1 MAENSVIIMGG
12 GMAGLTAAALLS
24 KRGHKVTLLE
34 KEEKTGGYVTG
45 FKRDGF
51 YFDATGAFLAACKP
65 GNEFHGIFSEL
76 GIDTAL
82 DFLPIP
88 AIRNIY
94 PSFELQLDYRNPAA
108 YVESLAERFPGH
120 KDALSAYSRLTAKL
134 GRQFLAFEKAPL
146 WKKALLPFLYPTLFR
161 WARHSHGTILERFF
175 KGHPAII
182 HALSALP
189 TTLPPSQLSY
199 IFVAVLWAKVLKDGV
214 FYPKGGMLKVTDML
228 RQAILDNGG
237 TIHTGQEVR
246 TIRNSMNKVNAV
258 VTQDGTVY
266 EADWFIG
273 AMNPFH
279 GQAMLQG
286 ETKLYGKVFA
296 LKRYTVSPSA
306 LLFYV
311 ALPGHAL
318 PADWP
323 YFVSLHTSDDPELEA
338 QAIAKGIYK
347 NGLHLVITTPSLLDP
362 DLAPQDHH
370 ALKVLVHA
378 PKASIFAK
386 EFPSRES
393 IDKLQ
398 QDIFA
403 VIKEKT
409 GLDLAANNLFTV
421 QATPQV
427 LIARTG
433 NEEGAMYGFDSAL
446 GQVGPGRPPLS
457 TKIANLLWI
466 GHYNRPAHGI
476 VGSALSGCFAANI
489 INKNT

>member
-1 MAENSVIIMGG
+1 MAKKSVIIMGG

-24 KRGHKVTLLE
+24 KRGLHVTLLE

-45 FKRDGF
+45 FWRDGF

-65 GNEFHGIFSEL
+65 GSEFHGIFTEL
-76 GIDTAL
+76 GLDTKL
-82 DFLPIP
+82 DFLTIP

-94 PSFELQLDYRNPAA
+94 PGFEIQLDYRNPAA
-108 YVESLAERFPGH
+108 YVASLAARFPEQKESLT
-120 KDALSAYSRLTAKL
+120 AYSKLTTKL

-146 WKKALLPFLYPTLFR
+146 WKKALLPLLYPTLFR
-161 WARHSHGTILERFF
+161 CARHSHGTILNRFF
-175 KGHPAII
+175 KGQPDII

-214 FYPKGGMLKVTDML
+214 FYPKGGMVQVSDML
-228 RQAILDNGG
+228 RQTIVDNGG
-237 TIHTGQEVR
+237 TIHLGQEIKAIRNNGQEVQ
-246 TIRNSMNKVNAV
+246 AV
-258 VTQDGTVY
+258 VSHDDTVY

-286 ETKLYGKVFA
+286 EAQLYGKVFD
-296 LKRYTVSPSA
+296 LGRYTVSPSA

-311 ALPGHAL
+311 ALPAQAL
-318 PADWP
+318 PDDWP
-323 YFVSLHTSDDPELEA
+323 YFVSLHTSADAELEA
-338 QAIAKGIYK
+338 QALAKGIYK
-347 NGLHLVITTPSLLDP
+347 NGLHVVITAPSLLDP
-362 DLAPQDHH
+362 DLAPAGHH
-370 ALKVLVHA
+370 AMKILVHA
-378 PKASIFAK
+378 PMASVFAE
-386 EFPSRES
+386 EFPSQES

-398 QDIFA
+398 GDIFEI
-403 VIKEKT
+403 IKEKT
-409 GLDLAANNLFTV
+409 GLDLAASSLFTV

-427 LIARTG
+427 LLDRTG

-446 GQVGPGRPPLS
+446 GQVGPGRPPLT
-457 TKIANLLWI
+457 TKLDNLLWI

-489 INKNT
+489 ISTK

>member
-1 MAENSVIIMGG
+1 MGG
-12 GMAGLTAAALLS
+12 GMAGLTAAALLG

-34 KEEKTGGYVTG
+34 KGEKTGGYVTG
-45 FKRDGF
+45 FRRDGF

-65 GNEFHGIFSEL
+65 GSEFYAIFSEL
-76 GIDTAL
+76 GLDREL
-82 DFLPIP
+82 DFLAIP

-94 PSFELQLDYRNPAA
+94 PDFELQLDYRNPAA
-108 YVESLAERFPGH
+108 YVDSLSARFPEH
-120 KDALSAYSRLTAKL
+120 AEALAAYSRLTARL

-146 WKKALLPFLYPTLFR
+146 WKKALLPLLYPTLFR
-161 WARHSHGTILERFF
+161 CARHSHGAILNRFF
-175 KGHPAII
+175 KGHHHII

-189 TTLPPSQLSY
+189 TTLPPSRLSY

-214 FYPKGGMLKVTDML
+214 FYPKGGMVRVTDML
-228 RQAILDNGG
+228 RRIIEDTGG
-237 TIHTGQEVR
+237 VIHTGQEVVE
-246 TIRNSMNKVNAV
+246 IRQDNGRVTEV
-258 VTQDGTVY
+258 VTQDTSRHR
-266 EADWFIG
+266 ADWFIG

-279 GQAMLQG
+279 GQAMLHEPAQ
-286 ETKLYGKVFA
+286 LYGKVFN
-296 LKRYTVSPSA
+296 LERYTVSPSA

-311 ALPGHAL
+311 ALPSQAL

-338 QAIAKGIYK
+338 QAIDRGIYK

-362 DLAPQDHH
+362 ELAPPGHH
-370 ALKVLVHA
+370 AMKVLVHA
-378 PKASIFAK
+378 PRASVFAEEFPDKASV
-386 EFPSRES
+386 
-393 IDKLQ
+393 DKLQ

-403 VIKEKT
+403 IIRERT
-409 GLDLAANNLFTV
+409 GLDLAGANLFTI

-427 LIARTG
+427 LMARTG

-446 GQVGPGRPPLS
+446 GQVGPGRPPLT
-457 TKIANLLWI
+457 TKLDNLLWI

-489 INKNT
+489 IGKRKD